1 MFTGIVERVG
11 SVASIQSSG
20 ASRVLTVECGCLAD
34 AIGVGDSVCVSGV
47 CLTATSLQKGC
58 ASFDVAPQTVSLSR
72 LGDLRVG
79 HDVNLERAMAA
90 DGRFGGH
97 IVQGHV
103 DGVGRIAAIA
113 AEADA
118 HRVRVTL
125 PDRLLR
131 CVVAQG
137 SIALDGISL
146 TVAELQG
153 DAIEVSVI
161 PHTFRNTT
169 LGRARPGDRVN
180 IETDIVA
187 RYIERLMAAPASGGI
202 TEQTL
207 RSAGFGLYGGSGEL

>member
-20 ASRVLTVECGCLAD
+20 ASRVLTIECGDLAD

-47 CLTATSLQKGC
+47 CLTATSLRKGH
-58 ASFDVAPQTVSLSR
+58 ASFDVAPQTLSLSR

-97 IVQGHV
+97 IVQGHA
-103 DGVGRIAAIA
+103 DGVGCIAAIA

-118 HRVRVTL
+118 YRLRVTL
-125 PDRLLR
+125 PRRLLR
-131 CVVAQG
+131 YVVAQG

-146 TVAELQG
+146 TVADLLG

-161 PHTFRNTT
+161 PHTYRNTT
-169 LGRARPGDRVN
+169 LGRARPGDAVN
-180 IETDIVA
+180 IETKA
-187 RYIERLMAAPASGGI
+187 
-202 TEQTL
+202 
-207 RSAGFGLYGGSGEL
+207 